1 MMGEKEERYRVLPG
15 PEAFLPP
22 AAAMMG
28 ITLPDPGQAHIE
40 GRIVPEE
47 EAMEYAARKFLSA
60 KVPTLHPGP
69 LVLWHW
75 NETAAKKAT
84 AIKALADAIPARIIP
99 MADYRPKYPKI
110 NAAVEINPNH
120 PNLTIWH
127 NKEDVCMFVGVHC
140 HQANLSLKII
150 RGGTSCFTIAM
161 CAQAGHED
169 ANLSFRDAS
178 AEKIWHLVEWVKK
191 LKASGVKSQGLP
203 YTQFSFN
210 SPIRNAKPKG
220 SNGG

>member
-1 MMGEKEERYRVLPG
+1 MMEDGEERYRVLPG

-28 ITLPDPGQAHIE
+28 VVLPDPGEAHIE

-47 EAMEYAARKFLSA
+47 EAFEYAARKLLAA

-75 NETAAKKAT
+75 NEMAAKKAT

-150 RGGTSCFTIAM
+150 RGGTSCYTIAM

-178 AEKIWHLVEWVKK
+178 PEKIWHLVEWVNR
-191 LKASGVKSQGLP
+191 LKASGVKGQALP
-203 YTQFSFN
+203 YTQFSFT
-210 SPIRNAKPKG
+210 SPKRNGAPV
-220 SNGG
+220 